1 MILIEHGTFFP
12 LEKYFIF
19 IRLIQQ
25 EIEVMILEKLKL
37 KQSYNTEQI
46 KKLDKQTDKSKTLK
60 RNLRYLRFYA

>member
-1 MILIEHGTFFP
+1 
-12 LEKYFIF
+12 
-19 IRLIQQ
+19 
-25 EIEVMILEKLKL
+25 MILEKLKL